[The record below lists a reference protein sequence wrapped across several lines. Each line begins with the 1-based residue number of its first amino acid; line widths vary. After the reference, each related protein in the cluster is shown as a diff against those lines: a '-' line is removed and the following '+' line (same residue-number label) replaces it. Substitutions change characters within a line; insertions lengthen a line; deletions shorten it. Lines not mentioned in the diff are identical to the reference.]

1 VVRVIHERGS
11 QRIEGEARGLGA
23 GMFLLTDRQG
33 GFFSLGNI
41 TKYNGLVCPVDEH
54 LVKSVESIILPG
66 QELETVRSF
75 PGGVERQY
83 NGGAVE
89 TFVMN
94 PYSLSYSI
102 EGYSGDLFLD
112 LDMRRLD
119 DESATG
125 RIYAMQQEGEML
137 LITYEKY
144 TDDNRSQKEYELAL
158 AVQGVPHGA
167 FRFIQEWQ
175 ERRYQYD
182 ERRGDSSKLWVFRCG
197 AIRVDG
203 RLSLSLAAGANAAEA
218 SARTMSATTTAN
230 EKLAAIHSKD
240 GPLPAVVSLDALDS
254 LTVTRTGWIYAGLP
268 WFSQPW
274 SRDELISLGALIRA
288 RRYSLAKETILRYA
302 ALLGN
307 RNGLDA
313 LYPRGGLLAA
323 DSLGWLAKRTHDLL
337 LALERHG
344 LLRQHFSRRELRS
357 LRDAIGGALARVASE
372 RSVDGLIMNNV
383 GETWMDASY
392 GGDTRQGAR
401 IEIQALQL
409 AGYQLCRLLERKTSL
424 LSGNEWRRREEGLS
438 RRVRAA
444 FYSDDRLADGVAD
457 GQQDWTQRPNIF
469 LAYYLYPELLPAE
482 EWEAAFDYAL
492 SRLWLPWGGLATIE
506 KEHPLFTQRYTGMS
520 NQSYHRGD
528 SWYWLNGLVAV
539 CLHRLDSVKY
549 KEQVEKLRSAC
560 VDDLLFQ
567 GAVGHCSELSS
578 AAEQEWG
585 GCFSQAWSA
594 AMLYELLTES

>member
-1 VVRVIHERGS
+1 MVRVIHEQGG
-11 QRIEGEARGLGA
+11 QRAEGEAHGLGA

-41 TKYNGLVCPVDEH
+41 TKYNGLVCRVEEH
-54 LVKSVESIILPG
+54 LAKTVENILLPG

-75 PGGVERQY
+75 PGGVERRY
-83 NGGAVE
+83 SGGAVE
-89 TFVMN
+89 TFAMGSC
-94 PYSLSYSI
+94 SLSYSI
-102 EGYSGDLFLD
+102 EGYSGELLLD
-112 LDMRRLD
+112 LDMRRLG
-119 DESATG
+119 DESAAG
-125 RIYAMQQEGEML
+125 RAYAVRQEGETL

-144 TDDNRSQKEYELAL
+144 SDDSRSQKEYELSL
-158 AVQGVPHGA
+158 AVQGVAHGA

-175 ERRYQYD
+175 EGRYQYD
-182 ERRGDSSKLWVFRCG
+182 ARRGDSSKLWLFRCG

-203 RLSLSLAAGANAAEA
+203 SLSLSFAAGANAVEA
-218 SARTMSATTTAN
+218 SVKTTAG
-230 EKLAAIHSKD
+230 ERQAVTHPKD
-240 GPLPAVVSLDALDS
+240 EPLPALVSLASLDS
-254 LTVTRTGWIYAGLP
+254 LTLARTGWIYAGLP

-288 RRYSLAKETILRYA
+288 GRYALAKETVLRYA
-302 ALLGN
+302 ALLSQ

-313 LYPRGGLLAA
+313 LYPRGGLPAA
-323 DSLGWLAKRTHDLL
+323 DALGWLAKRTHDLL
-337 LALERHG
+337 LALERRG

-357 LRDAIGGALARVASE
+357 LRDAIGGALATVAAE
-372 RSVDGLIMNNV
+372 RSGDGLIVNSV

-409 AGYQLCRLLERKTSL
+409 AGYRLCRLLERKTSL

-444 FYSDDRLADGVAD
+444 FFSDGRLADGVVD

-482 EWEAAFDYAL
+482 EWKAAFDHAL

-506 KEHPLFTQRYTGMS
+506 KEHPLFTPRYTGMS

-528 SWYWLNGLVAV
+528 SWYWVNGLAAL
-539 CLHRLDSVKY
+539 CLRRLDSAKY
-549 KEQVEKLRSAC
+549 REHIEKLRCAC

-567 GAVGHCSELSS
+567 GAIGHCSELSS

-594 AMLYELLTES
+594 AMLYELLTE